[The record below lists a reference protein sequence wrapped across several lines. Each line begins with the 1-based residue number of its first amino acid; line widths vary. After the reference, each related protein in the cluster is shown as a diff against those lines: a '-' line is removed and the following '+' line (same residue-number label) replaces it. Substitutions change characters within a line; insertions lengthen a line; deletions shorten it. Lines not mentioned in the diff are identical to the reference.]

1 MALVN
6 DGAEMALTQW
16 GIWCRSNTGAP
27 HDAISWMGPFLDRM
41 RGQIIDPDD
50 RPVRLWEDPVC
61 EAFDAHVMQ
70 YIRTS
75 HPDEFRALAAY
86 YAFPAGDDDTVTSK
100 AGLARR
106 LRTSRNTAIKR
117 LESGIKMVAM
127 AMHMAA

>member
-27 HDAISWMGPFLDRM
+27 RGAISWMGPFVDRM

-50 RPVRLWEDPVC
+50 RPVRLWDDPVC

-70 YIRTS
+70 YIRERY
-75 HPDEFRALAAY
+75 PEDFRALAEY
-86 YAFPAGDDDTVTSK
+86 YAFPAGDDDLVTSK
-100 AGLARR
+100 AGLAKR
-106 LRTSRNTAIKR
+106 LRVSRNTAIRR
-117 LESGIKMVAM
+117 LEAGIKMVAV
-127 AMHMAA
+127 ALAMAA

>member
-6 DGAEMALTQW
+6 EGAELALTQW

-27 HDAISWMGPFLDRM
+27 RGAISWMGPFVDRM

-50 RPVRLWEDPVC
+50 RPVRLWEDSEC
-61 EAFDAHVMQ
+61 EGFDLQVMQ
-70 YIRTS
+70 YIRRR
-75 HPDEFRALAAY
+75 HPHEFEALAIY
-86 YAFPAGDDDTVTSK
+86 YAFPAGDDDLVTSK

-106 LRTSRNTAIKR
+106 LHISRNTAIRR